1 MAFMRS
7 MMKLEIKFGLMR
19 KVMKF
24 NKMKM
29 GMFSNMIRLVIWSM
43 MMMRNLKMISLRECK
58 LVRRD
63 RNRKNNVKKD

>member
-1 MAFMRS
+1 
-7 MMKLEIKFGLMR
+7 MKLEIKFGLMR
-19 KVMKF
+19 KVMKL

-63 RNRKNNVKKD
+63 RNQKNNVKKD